1 MAGKKIGIHG
11 TDAETGRDK
20 AIAKEAGGKEKT
32 CPVTKE
38 QFLKG
43 AKPMQCS
50 VPDANVHAILS
61 PREMGTG
68 SLGYHT
74 NGTCVLVVDGVPV
87 EATWQV
93 QVILKHSKPK
103 E

>member
-1 MAGKKIGIHG
+1 MAGKKIGVHG
-11 TDAETGRDK
+11 TDEETGRAK
-20 AIAKEAGGKEKT
+20 ANGTTKEKT
-32 CPVTKE
+32 CPVTPAA
-38 QFLKG
+38 FLKD
-43 AKPMQCS
+43 AKPM
-50 VPDANVHAILS
+50 VVTIADANVTAILT

-74 NGTCVLVVDGVPV
+74 NGTCVLTIGGVAV
-87 EATWQV
+87 EATWQT